1 MLNDWRFLTSAFAER
16 RGQKDKNCP
25 STKHSLS
32 LSFLWCCW
40 GSVRLH
46 GHSKSSP
53 GAWAQSHLYSRL
65 LLHNYWGSASPVP
78 RAGPRYPLERRHGE
92 LSPMH
97 SNGTVD
103 LFACTMEESRWF
115 LSASSRVGVSRQIL
129 QLMGRAHNPLAECLV
144 YRRSHSK
151 INK

>member
-1 MLNDWRFLTSAFAER
+1 MLNDSRFLTSGFAER

-40 GSVRLH
+40 GSVRLR

-53 GAWAQSHLYSRL
+53 GVWAQSHLYSRL
-65 LLHNYWGSASPVP
+65 LLHNYWGPASPVP
-78 RAGPRYPLERRHGE
+78 RAGPRYPLERRCHGE

-97 SNGTVD
+97 SNGTID
-103 LFACTMEESRWF
+103 LSRAPWRSQDGFCLQVPEWESAGRYFNSWAY
-115 LSASSRVGVSRQIL
+115 SQPSCRVSGL
-129 QLMGRAHNPLAECLV
+129 QEKSFQNQ
-144 YRRSHSK
+144 
-151 INK
+151 